1 MNINIITN
9 PRINLSTM
17 LKNKVPVFVCIAAFN
32 LLILSVAFSQKK
44 LTTIIVDAGH
54 GGSDNGA
61 VGQYEGSLRSKE
73 KDVTL
78 AIAKK
83 LIAQL
88 QKELPDVKTLPTRT
102 TDVFQDVRDKA
113 RIANELGGQLF
124 LCIHADSGPLKQGRR
139 QIGTRE
145 ETRYRYTYTGKGKK
159 RKKIPHPYNVTVP
172 IYEYFKLPLQRKG
185 TSIWIFA
192 AHKTSDKL
200 KAIME
205 GGEDFEIEAGNEAD
219 STDEFNNFDF
229 KSPEGRQLAQIYA
242 SRFQLR
248 SDLLATYVDTEI
260 AKTGRPALGVN
271 QRQVGIRVLQS
282 TNMPAIL
289 VETGFINNP
298 EDERYI
304 NSEKGQQEIA
314 EAITDAVKRYKENI
328 ENLNKTKSGT
338 EVNKP
343 AEEKAAVAPA
353 YENRPTK
360 EEKVLQVK
368 SDKLKVEIF
377 DDGEIDN
384 DIVSVY
390 FNKNLMVDKRSLT
403 ANGYAFTINL
413 EPGKTNELVLY
424 AENLGSIPPNTALMI
439 ITDGTNR
446 YEVRL
451 ASDLKTNA
459 SVRFEFKSL
468 KP

>member
-1 MNINIITN
+1 
-9 PRINLSTM
+9 M
-17 LKNKVPVFVCIAAFN
+17 LKNKVPVLVCIAAFN

-83 LIAQL
+83 LVAQL

-102 TDVFQDVRDKA
+102 TDIFQDVRDKA

-139 QIGTRE
+139 QIGTKE

-159 RKKIPHPYNVTVP
+159 KKKIPHPYRVTVP
-172 IYEYFKLPLQRKG
+172 VYEYFKLPLQRKG

-200 KAIME
+200 RAIME
-205 GGEDFEIEAGNEAD
+205 GGEDFEIEAGSESD
-219 STDEFNNFDF
+219 SAFNNFDF
-229 KSPEGRQLAQIYA
+229 NTPEGRQLAQIYA
-242 SRFQLR
+242 KRFQER
-248 SDLLATYVDTEI
+248 SDLLATYVDNEI
-260 AKTGRPALGVN
+260 SKTGRPALGVN

-328 ENLNKTKSGT
+328 ENLNKAKAGT
-338 EVNKP
+338 AAEVNKP
-343 AEEKAAVAPA
+343 AEEKAAAPA
-353 YENRPTK
+353 YESRPTK

-368 SDKLKVEIF
+368 SDKLKVELF

-384 DIVSVY
+384 DMVSVY
-390 FNKNLMVDKRSLT
+390 FNKELMVDKRSLT
-403 ANGYAFTINL
+403 ANGYTFNINL
-413 EPGKTNELVLY
+413 EQGKTNELVLY

>member
-1 MNINIITN
+1 
-9 PRINLSTM
+9 M
-17 LKNKVPVFVCIAAFN
+17 LKNKVPFLVCIAAFH
-32 LLILSVAFSQKK
+32 LLILPAAFSQKR

-61 VGQYEGSLRSKE
+61 TGQYEGSLRSKE
-73 KDVTL
+73 KNVTL
-78 AIAKK
+78 AISKK
-83 LIAQL
+83 VIAQL

-124 LCIHADSGPLKQGRR
+124 ICIHADSGPLKTGKR

-145 ETRYRYTYTGKGKK
+145 ETRYRYTYTGKGKRK
-159 RKKIPHPYNVTVP
+159 KKIPHPYNVTVP
-172 IYEYFKLPLQRKG
+172 VYEYFKLPLQRKG

-205 GGEDFEIEAGNEAD
+205 GGEDAVVDTDGESD
-219 STDEFNNFDF
+219 SAFNNFDF
-229 KSPEGRQLAQIYA
+229 NSPDGRILAQIYA

-248 SDLLATYVDTEI
+248 SDLLATYVDNEI

-304 NSEKGQQEIA
+304 NSEEGQQEIA
-314 EAITDAVKRYKENI
+314 EAITNAVIRYKKQI
-328 ENLNKTKSGT
+328 EGNKTPAQLET
-338 EVNKP
+338 EKLK
-343 AEEKAAVAPA
+343 EEKAPA
-353 YENRPTK
+353 AEFESRPTK
-360 EEKVLQVK
+360 EIKVLQVQSNK
-368 SDKLKVEIF
+368 IKVELF
-377 DDGEIDN
+377 DDGDIDN

-390 FNKNLMVDKRSLT
+390 FNKEQLVNKRPLN
-403 ANGYAFTINL
+403 ANGYVLDIEL
-413 EPGKTNELVLY
+413 VPGKSNELVLY
-424 AENLGSIPPNTALMI
+424 ADNLGSIPPNTALMV
-439 ITDGTNR
+439 ITDGKNR

-451 ASDLKTNA
+451 SADLKNNA
-459 SVRFEFKSL
+459 SVRFEFKS
-468 KP
+468 PNQ

>member
-9 PRINLSTM
+9 PRINLLSM
-17 LKNKVPVFVCIAAFN
+17 LKNKVPVLVCIAAFN
-32 LLILSVAFSQKK
+32 LLMLPGTFSQKK

-78 AIAKK
+78 AISKK

-113 RIANELGGQLF
+113 RLANEMGGQLF
-124 LCIHADSGPLKQGRR
+124 LCIHADSGPLKTARR

-159 RKKIPHPYNVTVP
+159 KKKIPHPYSVTVP
-172 IYEYFKLPLQRKG
+172 VYEYYKLPMQRSG
-185 TSIWIFA
+185 TSVWIFA

-200 KAIME
+200 KAIIE
-205 GGEDFEIEAGNEAD
+205 GGEDFDVEAGSESD
-219 STDEFNNFDF
+219 SAYNNFDF
-229 KSPEGRQLAQIYA
+229 NSPEGRTLAQIYA
-242 SRFQLR
+242 KRFQER
-248 SDLLATYVDTEI
+248 SDKLATYVIDEI
-260 AKTGRPALGVN
+260 EKTGRPTGGVN

-289 VETGFINNP
+289 VETGFINSY

-314 EAITDAVKRYKENI
+314 EAITDAVKRYKQQI
-328 ENLNKTKSGT
+328 ESSNKNTLQPETRSVATGDDK
-338 EVNKP
+338 
-343 AEEKAAVAPA
+343 KAPVE
-353 YENRPTK
+353 YENRATK
-360 EEKVLQVK
+360 EAKVLQVQ
-368 SDKLKVEIF
+368 SDKVKVEIF

-390 FNKNLMVDKRSLT
+390 FNKDLVVDKKALT
-403 ANGYAFTINL
+403 VNGYVFNL
-413 EPGKTNELVLY
+413 NLVPGKTNELVLY
-424 AENLGSIPPNTALMI
+424 ADNLGTIPPNTALMI
-439 ITDGTNR
+439 ITDGINR

-459 SVRFEFKSL
+459 SVRFEL
-468 KP
+468 KNPKP

>member
-1 MNINIITN
+1 
-9 PRINLSTM
+9 M
-17 LKNKVPVFVCIAAFN
+17 LKNKVPVLVCIAAFH
-32 LLILSVAFSQKK
+32 LLILPDTFSQKK

-61 VGQYEGSLRSKE
+61 TGQYEGSLRSKE
-73 KDVTL
+73 KNVTL
-78 AIAKK
+78 AISKK
-83 LIAQL
+83 VIAQL

-102 TDVFQDVRDKA
+102 TDIYQDVRDKA

-124 LCIHADSGPLKQGRR
+124 VCIHADSGPLKTGKR

-159 RKKIPHPYNVTVP
+159 KKKIPHPYNVTVP
-172 IYEYFKLPLQRKG
+172 VYEYFKLPLQRKG

-205 GGEDFEIEAGNEAD
+205 GGEDFEIETD
-219 STDEFNNFDF
+219 SESDSVFNSFDF
-229 KSPEGRQLAQIYA
+229 NSPEGRTLAQIYA

-248 SDLLATYVDTEI
+248 SDLLATYVDAEI
-260 AKTGRPALGVN
+260 SKTGRPALGVN

-304 NSEKGQQEIA
+304 NSDEGQQEIA
-314 EAITDAVKRYKENI
+314 EAITNAVIRYKKQVEGNKSAAQLETAKII
-328 ENLNKTKSGT
+328 EEKTP
-338 EVNKP
+338 P
-343 AEEKAAVAPA
+343 AEFES
-353 YENRPTK
+353 RPTK
-360 EEKVLQVK
+360 ETKVLQVESNK
-368 SDKLKVEIF
+368 IKVELF
-377 DDGEIDN
+377 DDGDIDN

-390 FNKNLMVDKRSLT
+390 FNKEQVVNKRALS
-403 ANGYAFTINL
+403 ANGYVINL
-413 EPGKTNELVLY
+413 DLVPGKTNELVLY
-424 AENLGSIPPNTALMI
+424 ADNLGSIPPNTALMV
-439 ITDGTNR
+439 ITDGKNR

-451 ASDLKTNA
+451 SADLKNNA
-459 SVRFEFKSL
+459 SVRFEFKSSDQ
-468 KP
+468 